1 MQWFRVSATTTM
13 FYESL
18 EALGQGLLK
27 LVVNQPMNRDI
38 LLVGGGG
45 GQKKIEQWQQLCVN
59 KFLVFSAGNGFKIVV

>member
-1 MQWFRVSATTTM
+1 MQWFRVTTTM

-38 LLVGGGG
+38 LLVGGVHRG
-45 GQKKIEQWQQLCVN
+45 KEN
-59 KFLVFSAGNGFKIVV
+59 

>member
-1 MQWFRVSATTTM
+1 MQWFQVSATTTM

-38 LLVGGGG
+38 LLVGGGKRKLNNG
-45 GQKKIEQWQQLCVN
+45 NSCVSTN
-59 KFLVFSAGNGFKIVV
+59 F

>member
-1 MQWFRVSATTTM
+1 MKM

-45 GQKKIEQWQQLCVN
+45 GGGGGGQKKIEQWQQLCVN